1 MTLKKKTFL
10 GCFKIKEER
19 DKDNA
24 TGLKD
29 GGVIEIETT
38 VLHSCAAPIRF
49 VFYLPL
55 YQATQCC
62 H

>member
-38 VLHSCAAPIRF
+38 VLSIYAMHRSLSLF
-49 VFYLPL
+49 VFYLPS
-55 YQATQCC
+55 T
-62 H
+62 

>member
-1 MTLKKKTFL
+1 MYDVKKKTCL
-10 GCFKIKEER
+10 CCFEIKEER

-38 VLHSCAAPIRF
+38 VLSIYAMHALFRF
-49 VFYLPL
+49 LYLL
-55 YQATQCC
+55 TKT
-62 H
+62 